1 MDMSLLV
8 TNDFSNQIQSTLIA
22 STVQQ
27 HPLTHEKLNQA
38 AFDNLIVNLLNTLS
52 HATSL
57 KYLDTSSSSYLQR

>member
-1 MDMSLLV
+1 
-8 TNDFSNQIQSTLIA
+8 
-22 STVQQ
+22 
-27 HPLTHEKLNQA
+27 THEKLNQA